1 MTGTVS
7 GLFSRVAEKVDQ
19 SLSWWRLPKPLGILV
34 LIGLR
39 DRLRA
44 NNLYDTGRGP
54 LDRPRDHE
62 PPADDRPTART
73 LNGTYNDPCD
83 PLMGSVGSRFGRN
96 VPLKYTVPEEHDRLL
111 DPNPRLISQ
120 RLLTRDSFQPA
131 TTLNLLAAAWI
142 QFEVHDWFS
151 HGTFDK
157 DNDKDPW
164 QIQLEPDDPW
174 FQRPMNIDRT
184 KPDPSPA
191 DPPTHVTEDT
201 HWWDSSQI
209 YGRTRDYADGLRTWE
224 KGKLQ
229 IDPLGLP
236 PKELDQYLDRRFGPA
251 ANNWVGLAILNS
263 LFTREHNMICE
274 RLAAEHPQMSD
285 QELYDKAR
293 LVNAALMA
301 KIHTV
306 EWTPAIIAHPTT
318 VYAMHANWFGVLGER
333 FRRRFGRITNSVF
346 LEGIPG
352 SPTDFHNVPYSLTEE
367 FVAVYRMHPLIPD
380 SVVFRSLADNHV
392 IHEYDLSELTLTHI
406 RPRLRGPEIKLPMA
420 DIFYSFGRSHPGA
433 ISLHNFPRYLQE
445 FKRGDT
451 EAPIDLATVDILR
464 IREQGVPRYNEF
476 RRLLRLKPASS
487 FEELTDN
494 PAWAEE
500 LRQVYGDVERV
511 DLMIG
516 LYAEPKPPG
525 FGFSDTAFRIF
536 ILMATRR
543 LQSDR
548 FFTRDF
554 RAEVYTQAG
563 MDWVNTNTMRTVLLR
578 HFPSLEPA
586 LDGVQNPFAPWAQVS
601 GNQTPIPYSKD
612 LERISPDEDKLIG
625 RIVKVLHWNNN
636 YEFRKN
642 KHAIRDAHAKSHGIL
657 RGELTVHDDL
667 PKELRQGLFANPGKT
682 YSVIARLSS
691 TSGAIRS
698 DQLRGVRG
706 LGIKVLGVDGER
718 EATGLP
724 GEPTTNQDFVL
735 VTHREFP
742 FAGARDY
749 CWKGMPLAWL
759 LTLLPDWLLGLVSN
773 VASAA
778 QQVGLRLPAALAL
791 FTLPNNHILGETFYS
806 SAPLRYGDHVAKICY
821 APLSES
827 VKALEGVPVPRAAG
841 YDAHR
846 DMVVQFFESN
856 SAEYEL
862 RVQLC
867 TDPETMPIEDA
878 RVEWPAT
885 ASAYRG
891 VATIRFDH
899 HDNQNP
905 DSPGRRDY
913 GDEVLSFNSW
923 RTLKDHR
930 PLGSINRLKKQVYE
944 ASSNFRHEKNHVP
957 RIEPKDIADLPN

>member
-1 MTGTVS
+1 
-7 GLFSRVAEKVDQ
+7 
-19 SLSWWRLPKPLGILV
+19 
-34 LIGLR
+34 
-39 DRLRA
+39 
-44 NNLYDTGRGP
+44 
-54 LDRPRDHE
+54 
-62 PPADDRPTART
+62 
-73 LNGTYNDPCD
+73 
-83 PLMGSVGSRFGRN
+83 
-96 VPLKYTVPEEHDRLL
+96 
-111 DPNPRLISQ
+111 
-120 RLLTRDSFQPA
+120 
-131 TTLNLLAAAWI
+131 
-142 QFEVHDWFS
+142 
-151 HGTFDK
+151 
-157 DNDKDPW
+157 
-164 QIQLEPDDPW
+164 
-174 FQRPMNIDRT
+174 
-184 KPDPSPA
+184 
-191 DPPTHVTEDT
+191 
-201 HWWDSSQI
+201 
-209 YGRTRDYADGLRTWE
+209 
-224 KGKLQ
+224 
-229 IDPLGLP
+229 
-236 PKELDQYLDRRFGPA
+236 
-251 ANNWVGLAILNS
+251 
-263 LFTREHNMICE
+263 
-274 RLAAEHPQMSD
+274 
-285 QELYDKAR
+285 
-293 LVNAALMA
+293 
-301 KIHTV
+301 
-306 EWTPAIIAHPTT
+306 
-318 VYAMHANWFGVLGER
+318 
-333 FRRRFGRITNSVF
+333 
-346 LEGIPG
+346 
-352 SPTDFHNVPYSLTEE
+352 
-367 FVAVYRMHPLIPD
+367 MHPLIPD

-706 LGIKVLGVDGER
+706 LGIKVLGVEGNAPGMVADLVAGL
-718 EATGLP
+718 ATG
-724 GEPTTNQDFVL
+724 
-735 VTHREFP
+735 
-742 FAGARDY
+742 ARQQ
-749 CWKGMPLAWL
+749 CGKR
-759 LTLLPDWLLGLVSN
+759 
-773 VASAA
+773 SAA
-778 QQVGLRLPAALAL
+778 GRAAASGSSCLVHPSQQPHSGRNLLLVGPAALRRSC
-791 FTLPNNHILGETFYS
+791 GENLLCPTVGIGE
-806 SAPLRYGDHVAKICY
+806 SA
-821 APLSES
+821 
-827 VKALEGVPVPRAAG
+827 
-841 YDAHR
+841 
-846 DMVVQFFESN
+846 
-856 SAEYEL
+856 
-862 RVQLC
+862 
-867 TDPETMPIEDA
+867 
-878 RVEWPAT
+878 
-885 ASAYRG
+885 
-891 VATIRFDH
+891 
-899 HDNQNP
+899 
-905 DSPGRRDY
+905 GRRA
-913 GDEVLSFNSW
+913 GTA
-923 RTLKDHR
+923 RR
-930 PLGSINRLKKQVYE
+930 RL
-944 ASSNFRHEKNHVP
+944 
-957 RIEPKDIADLPN
+957 